1 MTRDELLPIF
11 EKIKPLP
18 QTAVRILSA
27 ADDEHVS
34 TEELANLVRHDV
46 ALHARVLKV
55 ANSALYGLRTAVDS
69 VDRAI
74 SLLGRR
80 TLVKLVVSACAGD
93 TLQGGERGYLLDHGA
108 LFRHGMAAGVTSE
121 LLGKHVTLA
130 NPGLVYSACLL
141 QDLGKIA
148 LDEWVASEASGL
160 THLVEEGVTF
170 VEAEQ
175 RILGVDHA
183 TVGGWLA
190 EAWGFPPPLVD
201 AIHHHHDPEHAEDPT
216 IPRVVQFC
224 DALCLM
230 AGIGCGCD
238 GLAYAVGSDLLAKIG
253 VTEPQV
259 GELTIG
265 LVERLTE
272 LDQLLDETLPA

>member
-18 QTAVRILSA
+18 QMALRILSA
-27 ADDEHVS
+27 ADNEDVS
-34 TEELANLVRHDV
+34 TSELAKLVRHDV
-46 ALHARVLKV
+46 ALHAQLLKV
-55 ANSALYGLRTAVDS
+55 ANSALYGLRTSVDS

-74 SLLGRR
+74 ALLGRR

-108 LFRHGMAAGVTSE
+108 LFRRGMATGVTSE
-121 LLGKHVTLA
+121 LLDKYITLD

-160 THLVEEGVTF
+160 AHLVAEGVTF

-175 RILGVDHA
+175 RVLGIDHA
-183 TVGGWLA
+183 TAGSWLA
-190 EAWGFPPPLVD
+190 EAWGFPPALVE
-201 AIHHHHDPEHAEDPT
+201 AIRYHHHPEQAEDPT
-216 IPRVVQFC
+216 IPRIVQFC

-230 AGIGCGCD
+230 AGVGCGCD
-238 GLAYAVGSDLLAKIG
+238 GLAYAVESDLVTKIG
-253 VTEPQV
+253 LTAPQV
-259 GELTIG
+259 QELTIG
-265 LVERLTE
+265 LVERLAE
-272 LDQLLDETLPA
+272 LDQLLNETLPA

>member
-1 MTRDELLPIF
+1 MTRADLLPIF
-11 EKIKPLP
+11 ETIKPLP
-18 QTAVRILSA
+18 QVAVRILSA
-27 ADDEHVS
+27 VDDEHVA
-34 TEELANLVRHDV
+34 TEELAALVRHDV
-46 ALHARVLKV
+46 ALHARVLRV

-74 SLLGRR
+74 ALLGRR
-80 TLVKLVVSACAGD
+80 TLTKLVLGACAGD

-121 LLGKHVTLA
+121 LLVRYITPP
-130 NPGLVYSACLL
+130 NPGLLYSACLL

-160 THLVEEGVTF
+160 AHLVSEGVTF
-170 VEAEQ
+170 VEAES

-183 TVGGWLA
+183 EVGAWLA
-190 EAWGFPPPLVD
+190 EAWAFPQPLVD
-201 AIHHHHDPEHAEDPT
+201 AIRYHHDPEHAADPT
-216 IPRVVQFC
+216 APRIVQFC

-238 GLAYAVGSDLLAKIG
+238 GLAYTVGPDLADQLGI
-253 VTEPQV
+253 TEHHICAIA
-259 GELTIG
+259 IG
-265 LVERLTE
+265 LAERLGE
-272 LDQLLDETLPA
+272 LDQLLGETFAA